1 MIQFSFHFDKKSTLT
16 LFNCALYFI
25 KFLYFQQRCRA
36 VHITEDMEVV
46 PLNCQGQNTLSL
58 LSEAEVVNILIRFNS
73 SLKTLA
79 QVSLLGLKNEEEME
93 DTLLSSLPPK
103 VNGLTRSLLEQEDML
118 MDWSC
123 KLTWESKVV
132 CQEGAVDIPTSLAL
146 RVR

>member
-1 MIQFSFHFDKKSTLT
+1 MHSISF
-16 LFNCALYFI
+16 

-36 VHITEDMEVV
+36 VHITEDKEVV
-46 PLNCQGQNTLSL
+46 PLNCLGQTSLSLPSEVEAANTLT
-58 LSEAEVVNILIRFNS
+58 RFNS
-73 SLKTLA
+73 FLKTLTQA
-79 QVSLLGLKNEEEME
+79 SILGLKNEEEME

-132 CQEGAVDIPTSLAL
+132 C
-146 RVR
+146 